1 MTLPGNRPW
10 VWFPVAQTIS
20 SASVFS
26 CDAGY
31 MRYTDIIRYTDIPW
45 YYEMSWTNCDLK
57 LSFGIVKTCSSCIL
71 MPYYPTSIDTG
82 VVQQQYQLMN
92 ESISNQFNVHPIF
105 TFFWPPIPISTP
117 FIFCSLISLLW
128 LPSQTP
134 VIAAAAQ
141 LLRWSMRVI
150 QQDITDPISSSWL
163 LETKTS
169 PHGSW
174 FYGTSGRSF
183 YSVKWGKRRRSIA
196 YPWVKLRSYDIIFLQ
211 CYMLMFVKLSDW
223 FQLPIWNQDRL
234 R

>member
-1 MTLPGNRPW
+1 MHSDMASTL
-10 VWFPVAQTIS
+10 FPS
-20 SASVFS
+20 SMGVCQFATCILTAES
-26 CDAGY
+26 
-31 MRYTDIIRYTDIPW
+31 
-45 YYEMSWTNCDLK
+45 LK
-57 LSFGIVKTCSSCIL
+57 HIL

-92 ESISNQFNVHPIF
+92 ESILSLP
-105 TFFWPPIPISTP
+105 FFDHQYHSTP
-117 FIFCSLISLLW
+117 FVFCSLISLLW

-150 QQDITDPISSSWL
+150 QQDIMDLISSSWL

-174 FYGTSGRSF
+174 FYGTSGWSF
-183 YSVKWGKRRRSIA
+183 YSGKWGKRRRSIV

-223 FQLPIWNQDRL
+223 FQLQMWNQDRL
-234 R
+234 W